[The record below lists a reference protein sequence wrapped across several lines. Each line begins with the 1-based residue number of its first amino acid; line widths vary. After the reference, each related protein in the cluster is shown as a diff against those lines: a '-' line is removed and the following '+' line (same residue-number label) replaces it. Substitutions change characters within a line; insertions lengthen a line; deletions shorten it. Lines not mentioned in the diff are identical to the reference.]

1 MIPIL
6 VLVLTLLALLFIF
19 TRPTPNYTRPVIF
32 RKFIT
37 PDEQDY
43 ILAKSENLFKEST
56 VVGSDGNS
64 IMMDVR
70 KSETAWIPKDDPIIK
85 KIYERALAKT
95 NLKFENAEDM
105 QVVRYQPGGF
115 YKAHQDAFCDE
126 TSIKM
131 LDSRGQRKGTFI
143 MYLNEDYEGGGTE
156 FPTLGKVYK
165 GSERDALYFHTLDK
179 NNKCC
184 EDAKHGG
191 LEVTKGQKIIC
202 NMWFH

>member
-6 VLVLTLLALLFIF
+6 ALVLALLALLYIF
-19 TRPTPNYTRPVIF
+19 TRPTPNYTKPVIF
-32 RKFIT
+32 RNFIT

-43 ILAKSENLFKEST
+43 ILTKSESLFTEST
-56 VVGSDGNS
+56 VIGLAGNIIQS
-64 IMMDVR
+64 DVR
-70 KSETAWIPKDDPIIK
+70 RSETAWITKEDPIIK

-105 QVVRYQPGGF
+105 QVVRYKPGGF

-126 TSIKM
+126 TSVKM

-143 MYLNEDYEGGGTE
+143 VYLNDDYDGGGTD
-156 FPTLGKVYK
+156 FPNLGKVYK

-179 NNKCC
+179 NNECC
-184 EDAKHGG
+184 KDAEHGG